1 MLHAVG
7 RPLGRI
13 ASAPTTTPRSA
24 RSGAMA
30 SRRFPVIRPGSWRRL
45 TGIPMEARS
54 PKLAGISAAFTPD
67 YEPEEIFEIA
77 NKLYTAFK
85 S

>member
-1 MLHAVG
+1 MPLCRSSLIQLGSPGKLEAVDG
-7 RPLGRI
+7 HPDGGKI
-13 ASAPTTTPRSA
+13 
-24 RSGAMA
+24 
-30 SRRFPVIRPGSWRRL
+30 
-45 TGIPMEARS
+45 

>member
-1 MLHAVG
+1 MQE
-7 RPLGRI
+7 
-13 ASAPTTTPRSA
+13 
-24 RSGAMA
+24 GAH
-30 SRRFPVIRPGSWRRL
+30 RRL
-45 TGIPMEARS
+45 YRFSPNDYAEILAIWGNGEQALPGDPPGKLEAVDGHPDGGKI